1 MSNSD
6 AKSTY
11 SQSTEPL
18 WLQRAIAILREKA
31 HLINSTERTQ
41 ITLNRAGDHVEADIN
56 IKSVK
61 APPQ

>member
-6 AKSTY
+6 AKSIG
-11 SQSTEPL
+11 QSTEPL

-61 APPQ
+61 APQP